1 MEHGHSETDIT
12 KVVMMGIAGSGKST
26 ALATIMEEEPLAKGD
41 RHSTPI
47 MKRPVKTMVIV
58 VDGKTKWVK
67 KEQHQFTA
75 HLATRL
81 NTEYSPPQE
90 TTPTNHPLPTH
101 THSDTTQS
109 PPTSTSPDSS
119 SHTPSSHHPP
129 QSATGTSTTATQSTT
144 AAALLQSA
152 LSLSPELSVDSLLQS
167 VEVEQ
172 ELVSAISQV
181 TGFPKPLAHER
192 WVFLIDSGGQTQF
205 QDAFAV
211 FLPHTSVCVFVFKL
225 SEPLDSYPV
234 IEYHRDG
241 QLVGRREQ
249 SLLTNRDIFEKYM
262 RTMFSFNSRAR
273 GKMEKGAAAI
283 QESSL
288 EPAKP
293 VELPQ
298 DEDQSPKQAE
308 PLDHSSHED
317 HSPESG
323 GAEECSSD
331 KDSSDSQ
338 PPRILL
344 LGTHRDLKHLCDTET
359 VEQKNKQLEALIP
372 EMLKKQVIYC
382 ETKKPIFEMN
392 GLTPDDNDKKMAEK
406 IRTAII
412 EKCPS
417 RRKKTPWRWHV
428 FHQKMKSIAGGL
440 KRNVLSR
447 EESLK
452 IARSVGLDTE
462 SFQLAL
468 EFFHNLSLIFYYP
481 SILPDVVFVDPQV
494 LLDKVS
500 ELVQFTFELQDPN
513 STTDPPDGWQEF
525 DKFARV
531 TDKFLKDSRFSS
543 HYHEPVFTRKH
554 LTTLLERLLVFA
566 RLSPDT
572 WFMPCVLK
580 HLKPEE
586 IRPHCV
592 SLSPLVVHFPDGGPQ
607 HGVCCSLIAHVL
619 SSANRHPCPW
629 SVRLA
634 HNSPACLYRNCVQF
648 QVSDY
653 NGFVLL
659 IDRYTYFEV
668 HVRTSRSK
676 LVEVW
681 RHLRCAVFSGLES
694 VSIRLGYSNNKPS
707 PAILCPSH
715 TTANSS
721 HPAYIRDK
729 EWTCSLDCNEFDSV
743 ASLKKELIPCWL
755 EESEYKQGLLFL
767 DSAKLVHNQFLLYFC
782 MNGYVNIQHTL
793 RHKLTLLGV

>member
-1 MEHGHSETDIT
+1 M
-12 KVVMMGIAGSGKST
+12 
-26 ALATIMEEEPLAKGD
+26 
-41 RHSTPI
+41 
-47 MKRPVKTMVIV
+47 
-58 VDGKTKWVK
+58 
-67 KEQHQFTA
+67 
-75 HLATRL
+75 
-81 NTEYSPPQE
+81 
-90 TTPTNHPLPTH
+90 
-101 THSDTTQS
+101 
-109 PPTSTSPDSS
+109 
-119 SHTPSSHHPP
+119 
-129 QSATGTSTTATQSTT
+129 
-144 AAALLQSA
+144 
-152 LSLSPELSVDSLLQS
+152 
-167 VEVEQ
+167 
-172 ELVSAISQV
+172 
-181 TGFPKPLAHER
+181 
-192 WVFLIDSGGQTQF
+192 
-205 QDAFAV
+205 
-211 FLPHTSVCVFVFKL
+211 
-225 SEPLDSYPV
+225 
-234 IEYHRDG
+234 
-241 QLVGRREQ
+241 
-249 SLLTNRDIFEKYM
+249 
-262 RTMFSFNSRAR
+262 
-273 GKMEKGAAAI
+273 
-283 QESSL
+283 
-288 EPAKP
+288 
-293 VELPQ
+293 
-298 DEDQSPKQAE
+298 
-308 PLDHSSHED
+308 
-317 HSPESG
+317 
-323 GAEECSSD
+323 
-331 KDSSDSQ
+331 
-338 PPRILL
+338 
-344 LGTHRDLKHLCDTET
+344 
-359 VEQKNKQLEALIP
+359 EQKNKQLEALIP
-372 EMLKKQVIYC
+372 EKLKKQVIYC
-382 ETKKPIFEMN
+382 ADKRPIFEIN
-392 GLTPDDNDKKMAEK
+392 GLTPDDDDKKMAET
-406 IRTAII
+406 IRECIMH
-412 EKCPS
+412 ECPS

-428 FHQKMKSIAGGL
+428 FHQKMKSIAGRL
-440 KRNVLSR
+440 KRNVFSR

-500 ELVQFTFELQDPN
+500 EIVQFTFELQDPN
-513 STTDPPDGWQEF
+513 STTDPLPHGWQNYKNNAQITE
-525 DKFARV
+525 
-531 TDKFLKDSRFSS
+531 KFLENKRFSS

-634 HNSPACLYRNCVQF
+634 HNSPACLYRNCIQF

-653 NGFVLL
+653 NGFVLF

-681 RHLRCAVFSGLES
+681 RHVRCAVFSGLES

-729 EWTCSLDCNEFDSV
+729 EWTCCLDCNEFDSV

-767 DSAKLVHNQFLLYFC
+767 DNAGSWVHNQLGFAFVFTFVGMVIISCRHISNKGLLWC
-782 MNGYVNIQHTL
+782 SV
-793 RHKLTLLGV
+793 

>member
-1 MEHGHSETDIT
+1 MLFWLIGRYRANLIYQQEMEHGHSETDIT

-26 ALATIMEEEPLAKGD
+26 ALDTIMEEEPLKKDD

-47 MKRPVKTMVIV
+47 MKRPIKTMAIL
-58 VDGKTKWVK
+58 VDGKTKWVM
-67 KEQHQFTA
+67 KEQNQFTA
-75 HLATRL
+75 HLATHF
-81 NTEYSPPQE
+81 THSPPQE
-90 TTPTNHPLPTH
+90 TTPNNLPAFLPACA
-101 THSDTTQS
+101 DTSLSPNS
-109 PPTSTSPDSS
+109 PPPSL
-119 SHTPSSHHPP
+119 HTN
-129 QSATGTSTTATQSTT
+129 QSATGAATQSTT
-144 AAALLQSA
+144 SALLQPGPC
-152 LSLSPELSVDSLLQS
+152 LSPVLSVDSLLQS
-167 VEVEQ
+167 AEVE
-172 ELVSAISQV
+172 EEFVSLISQV
-181 TGFPKPLAHER
+181 TGSPKPLAHER
-192 WVFLIDSGGQTQF
+192 WVFLIDSGGQTEF
-205 QDAFAV
+205 QDAFSV

-234 IEYHRDG
+234 IEHYRDG

-249 SLLTNRDIFEKYM
+249 SLLTNREIFEKYM
-262 RTMFSFNSRAR
+262 RTMFSFNAR
-273 GKMEKGAAAI
+273 VKREVEKQQSAI
-283 QESSL
+283 V
-288 EPAKP
+288 PAKP
-293 VELPQ
+293 VKLPE
-298 DEDQSPKQAE
+298 DEGCTSKPVK
-308 PLDHSSHED
+308 PLDFSSIENQF
-317 HSPESG
+317 PESEE
-323 GAEECSSD
+323 AEKSSTD
-331 KDSSDSQ
+331 KDTSDNQ

-344 LGTHRDLKHLCDTET
+344 LGTHRDLKHLCETET
-359 VEQKNKQLEALIP
+359 VEQKNEQLDALIP
-372 EMLKKQVIYC
+372 EELKKQVIC
-382 ETKKPIFEMN
+382 RGEKKYIFEIN
-392 GLTPDDNDKKMAEK
+392 GLTPDDDDKKMAET
-406 IRTAII
+406 IRECIMHD
-412 EKCPS
+412 CPS

-428 FHQKMKSIAGGL
+428 FHQKMKSIAGRL

-447 EESLK
+447 EECLK
-452 IARSVGLDTE
+452 IAVSVGLDME
-462 SFQLAL
+462 SFHLAL

-500 ELVQFTFELQDPN
+500 ELVQFTFELQDP
-513 STTDPPDGWQEF
+513 STKDSPLPHGWQNY
-525 DKFARV
+525 KNNAQITQR
-531 TDKFLKDSRFSS
+531 FLENKRFSS
-543 HYHEPVFTRKH
+543 HYHEEVFTRKH

-634 HNSPACLYRNCVQF
+634 HNSPACLYRNCIQF

-668 HVRTSRSK
+668 HVRTSHSK

-681 RHLRCAVFSGLES
+681 KHVRCAVFSGLES
-694 VSIRLGYSNNKPS
+694 VSITLGYPSNKPS

-729 EWTCSLDCNEFDSV
+729 EWTCSLDHNEFDSL
-743 ASLKKELIPCWL
+743 ASLKEGLIPCWL
-755 EESEYKQGLLFL
+755 VESEYIQGLL
-767 DSAKLVHNQFLLYFC
+767 LVLCLIMQ
-782 MNGYVNIQHTL
+782 
-793 RHKLTLLGV
+793 

>member
-47 MKRPVKTMVIV
+47 MKRPVKTIVIV

-75 HLATRL
+75 HLATHL
-81 NTEYSPPQE
+81 NTEHSPPQE

-129 QSATGTSTTATQSTT
+129 QSATGTSTTATQFTT

-181 TGFPKPLAHER
+181 TGLPKPLAHER

-234 IEYHRDG
+234 IEYHRNG

-273 GKMEKGAAAI
+273 GKMEKGTATI

-298 DEDQSPKQAE
+298 DEDQSPKPAE

-372 EMLKKQVIYC
+372 EKLKKQVIYC

-392 GLTPDDNDKKMAEK
+392 GLTPDDDDKKMAEK
-406 IRTAII
+406 IRVPP
-412 EKCPS
+412 EG
-417 RRKKTPWRWHV
+417 RRLR
-428 FHQKMKSIAGGL
+428 GG
-440 KRNVLSR
+440 
-447 EESLK
+447 
-452 IARSVGLDTE
+452 GT
-462 SFQLAL
+462 
-468 EFFHNLSLIFYYP
+468 
-481 SILPDVVFVDPQV
+481 
-494 LLDKVS
+494 
-500 ELVQFTFELQDPN
+500 
-513 STTDPPDGWQEF
+513 
-525 DKFARV
+525 
-531 TDKFLKDSRFSS
+531 
-543 HYHEPVFTRKH
+543 
-554 LTTLLERLLVFA
+554 
-566 RLSPDT
+566 
-572 WFMPCVLK
+572 C
-580 HLKPEE
+580 
-586 IRPHCV
+586 
-592 SLSPLVVHFPDGGPQ
+592 
-607 HGVCCSLIAHVL
+607 
-619 SSANRHPCPW
+619 
-629 SVRLA
+629 
-634 HNSPACLYRNCVQF
+634 
-648 QVSDY
+648 
-653 NGFVLL
+653 
-659 IDRYTYFEV
+659 
-668 HVRTSRSK
+668 
-676 LVEVW
+676 
-681 RHLRCAVFSGLES
+681 
-694 VSIRLGYSNNKPS
+694 SIR
-707 PAILCPSH
+707 
-715 TTANSS
+715 
-721 HPAYIRDK
+721 R
-729 EWTCSLDCNEFDSV
+729 
-743 ASLKKELIPCWL
+743 
-755 EESEYKQGLLFL
+755 
-767 DSAKLVHNQFLLYFC
+767 
-782 MNGYVNIQHTL
+782 
-793 RHKLTLLGV
+793 